1 MQKSIFL
8 RNLTLQYENHSN
20 QNQIMN
26 FYKLIFGL
34 AFLCLVACKENSGDS
49 SNESISKSKITS
61 EYEFPFYDTSLSM
74 DERVSDLISRLSLEE
89 KADQMM
95 HNTSA
100 IERLGIPPYG
110 WWNEALHGVGRS
122 GIATVFPQA
131 IGLGATFDSD
141 LAFRVSSAISDE
153 ARAMHNAA
161 KEKGYHLRY
170 SGLTFWTPNI
180 NIFRDPRWGRGQET
194 YGEDPYLTS
203 ILGTSFVKGLQG
215 NNPDYLKTAAC
226 AKHYA
231 VHSGPEKLRHE
242 FDAIATPKD
251 MWETYLPA
259 FEALVDADVEAVMCA
274 YNSTNG
280 QPCCSNNYLITDVL
294 RNKWNFDG
302 HVLSDCWAIVD
313 LFTAADNGG
322 HGVVQT
328 PAEAS
333 ALAVKNGVSL
343 NCGSTYLDGLPEA
356 VKSGLITEAEIDEQ
370 LAILL
375 RTRFKLGLFDPKGS
389 NPYDDISVDVI
400 DSEEHRALAREVA
413 QKGIVML
420 KNNGVLPLK
429 NDLSRY
435 FITGPNAANT
445 DVLLGNYY
453 GVNPKLVTVLEGVAG
468 AIHPG
473 SQLQYRIGAL
483 LDRESLNPQDW
494 ATPNAGT
501 SDATIAVLGI
511 SSLLEGEEGESL
523 ASTTA
528 GDRLDYNLP
537 QNQINFLKK
546 LRDAAGDRP
555 IVAVITGGSPM
566 NLAEVH
572 ELADAVLLAWYP
584 GEEGGNAVADIL
596 FGKVSPSGRLPI
608 TFPKSLNQLPPY
620 EDYTMK
626 GRTYKYMDVDP
637 LYPFG
642 YGLSYANFTYGDL
655 DISSSTISKDDEV
668 KITVTVSNESTIQ
681 SDEVVQLY
689 VTDMEASV
697 DVPNSQLYGVQRVNI
712 EPNASKNVTFTL
724 KPEVFQMVNNEGE
737 RVFEPGVFTIH
748 VGGSSPM
755 KRSQELGASSMSTG
769 TITLN

>member
-1 MQKSIFL
+1 M
-8 RNLTLQYENHSN
+8 
-20 QNQIMN
+20 
-26 FYKLIFGL
+26 KLSKISLLCGL
-34 AFLCLVACKENSGDS
+34 LFVCMLSCKEKNIGIEETPIG
-49 SNESISKSKITS
+49 SNTHPEKD
-61 EYEFPFYDTSLSM
+61 FPFYDTSLSM
-74 DERVSDLISRLSLEE
+74 DERVEDLISRLTLEE

-95 HNTSA
+95 HSTSG

-122 GIATVFPQA
+122 GTATVFPQA

-194 YGEDPYLTS
+194 YGEDPFLTS
-203 ILGTSFVKGLQG
+203 ILGTSFVRGLQG
-215 NNPDYLKTAAC
+215 DNPDYLKTAAC

-242 FDAIATPKD
+242 FDAIASPKD

-259 FEALVDADVEAVMCA
+259 FEALVKADVEAVMCA

-294 RNKWNFDG
+294 RNQWNFDG

-313 LFTAADNGG
+313 LYTPADKGG
-322 HGVVQT
+322 HGVANSQ
-328 PAEAS
+328 AEAA
-333 ALAVKNGVSL
+333 ALAVKHGVSL
-343 NCGSTYLDGLPEA
+343 NCGSTYLDGLPQA
-356 VKSGLITEAEIDEQ
+356 VKEGLITEEEIDEQ

-389 NPYDDISVDVI
+389 NPYDNISVDVI
-400 DSEEHRALAREVA
+400 NSDEHRALAREVA

-420 KNNGVLPLK
+420 KNNGALPLK

-435 FITGPNAANT
+435 FVTGPNATSA

-473 SQLQYRIGAL
+473 SQLQYRMGAL

-523 ASTTA
+523 ASSTA

-537 QNQINFLKK
+537 KNQIDFLKK
-546 LRDAAGDRP
+546 LRNAAGERP
-555 IVAVITGGSPM
+555 IIAVITGGSPM

-584 GEEGGNAVADIL
+584 GEEGGNAVADII

-608 TFPKSLNQLPPY
+608 TFPKSLDQLPPY
-620 EDYTMK
+620 EDYSMK
-626 GRTYKYMDVDP
+626 GRTYKYMDEDP

-642 YGLSYANFTYGDL
+642 YGLSYGSFTYGDL
-655 DISSSTISKDDEV
+655 NISKSSISKDEEV
-668 KITVTVSNESTIQ
+668 SITVDVTNQSDIP

-689 VTDMEASV
+689 LSDLEASV
-697 DVPNSQLYGVQRVNI
+697 DVPNYQLYGVQRVNLGAK
-712 EPNASKNVTFTL
+712 ESKNITFTL
-724 KPEVFQMVNNEGE
+724 QPSAFQMVDNDGN
-737 RVFEPGVFTIH
+737 RVFEPGKFTVY

-755 KRSQELGASSMSTG
+755 KRSMELGAPKMSTG